1 MSNRSPVPSS
11 VDPTET
17 VPAGNF
23 CEWLEQMRASLRGD
37 AGTDVPC
44 GTCVGCCVS
53 SYHIPI
59 RPDDAAAREAIP
71 AELLVAAPGQ
81 PKGHLMM
88 GYMEDGT
95 CPMLRVG
102 KCSIYNERPQTCR
115 DYDCRIFAAAGID
128 AGGPDKFVINKRVN
142 EWRFAYPSEADQRA
156 HQAVLSAAAFI
167 RDKRGSFP
175 GGRGPTAPTG
185 VAVLAIK
192 AYALFLNPA
201 VRSLSD
207 EEIARAVVDASRAFD
222 SAKP

>member
-1 MSNRSPVPSS
+1 MTDPSS
-11 VDPTET
+11 VPISMDPTES

-44 GTCVGCCVS
+44 GSCVGCCVS

-59 RPDDAAAREAIP
+59 RLDDAAAREAIP

-95 CPMLRVG
+95 CPMLRDR
-102 KCSIYNERPQTCR
+102 KCSIYSERPQTCR

-142 EWRFAYPSEADQRA
+142 EWRFAYPSEADRRA
-156 HQAVLSAAAFI
+156 HEAVLSAAAFI
-167 RDKRGSFP
+167 RDKRASFP
-175 GGRGPTAPTG
+175 GGRGPTAATG
-185 VAVLAIK
+185 IAVLAIK
-192 AYALFLNPA
+192 VYEVFLDPT
-201 VRSLSD
+201 VRSFAD
-207 EEIARAVVDASRAFD
+207 VEIARAVVDASRAFD
-222 SAKP
+222 SANP